1 MERLRAGSRL
11 PPLTGGPDGIQMWS
25 TRGRRTSAA
34 LRGAEGSGGPSN
46 VKVLLRL
53 IPDMLIRD
61 LVLLRYRGK
70 AFAINLTSSMLRVH
84 LFCVKDFGRGA
95 DAQSFLTC
103 SKLLNAKGHL
113 VSGTWRSQFHLKSF
127 ILGLLVFRHGAR

>member
-1 MERLRAGSRL
+1 
-11 PPLTGGPDGIQMWS
+11 MWS

-34 LRGAEGSGGPSN
+34 LRGAEASGGPSN

-53 IPDMLIRD
+53 IPDMLILD

-84 LFCVKDFGRGA
+84 LFYVKDFGRSA

-103 SKLLNAKGHL
+103 SKLLNAKDHL

-127 ILGLLVFRHGAR
+127 VLGLLAFRHGAR

>member
-1 MERLRAGSRL
+1 MEKLRAVSRL

-25 TRGRRTSAA
+25 TRGPRTSTA
-34 LRGAEGSGGPSN
+34 LRGAEDSGGPSN
-46 VKVLLRL
+46 VKVLLRV

-84 LFCVKDFGRGA
+84 LFCVKDL
-95 DAQSFLTC
+95 DAALM
-103 SKLLNAKGHL
+103 
-113 VSGTWRSQFHLKSF
+113 RSLF
-127 ILGLLVFRHGAR
+127 